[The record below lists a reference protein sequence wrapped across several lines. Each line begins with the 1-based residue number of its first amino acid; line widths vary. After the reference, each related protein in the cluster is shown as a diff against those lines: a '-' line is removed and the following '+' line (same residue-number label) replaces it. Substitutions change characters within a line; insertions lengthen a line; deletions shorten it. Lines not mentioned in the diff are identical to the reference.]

1 MGAADCQF
9 PSCWPVKFLYS
20 CVMNERCKTEET
32 GTRGFYLVDGG
43 LCTKRMA
50 EHVKDSAAK
59 DDSDETEFRKM
70 RSTCQLMERN

>member
-20 CVMNERCKTEET
+20 CVMNESCKTEET
-32 GTRGFYLVDGG
+32 GTQGFYLVDEGL

-59 DDSDETEFRKM
+59 DDSDETE
-70 RSTCQLMERN
+70 S